1 MRLLGVI
8 PARLGS
14 TRLPHKP
21 LQLLAG
27 EPLVTRVIERVR
39 ELGVIDTLVVATD
52 APMVAEVVERSGV
65 RAVMTRAEH
74 PSGTDRVAEV
84 AALPEFGEYDVI
96 ANIQGDEPFLD
107 AEALTGA
114 IERVRGGDDVGTA
127 AAPLEAGQA
136 GDPARVK
143 VVTDLAG
150 RALWFSRAAI
160 PYRRDADVPTEGL
173 YWQHVGLYVYARQAL
188 SRWVTLPPTRAEQ
201 AEKLEQLRA
210 LEHGMSI
217 GVARLKGAV
226 APGIDTAEDL
236 TRAQA
241 HWRNLRGVKR

>member
-39 ELGVIDTLVVATD
+39 ELGVVDELVVATD
-52 APMVAEVVERSGV
+52 APMVAEVVARSGV
-65 RAVMTRAEH
+65 QAVMTRAEH

-84 AALPEFGEYDVI
+84 AARPEFAGFDVI

-107 AEALTGA
+107 AAALTGA
-114 IERVRGGDDVGTA
+114 IARVQGGDDVGTA
-127 AAPLEAGQA
+127 AAPLEAVHA

-160 PYRRDADVPTEGL
+160 PFRREADAPTEGL
-173 YWQHVGLYVYARQAL
+173 YWQHVGLYVYTRAAL
-188 SRWVTLPPTRAEQ
+188 ARWVMLPPTAAEQ

-210 LEHGMSI
+210 LEHGMRI
-217 GVARLKGAV
+217 GVARLSGAV